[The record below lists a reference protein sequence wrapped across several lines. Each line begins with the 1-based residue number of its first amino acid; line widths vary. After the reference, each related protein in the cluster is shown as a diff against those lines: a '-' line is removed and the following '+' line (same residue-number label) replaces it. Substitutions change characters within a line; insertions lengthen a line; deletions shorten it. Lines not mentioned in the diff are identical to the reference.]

1 MKKTILTTL
10 TILSLGVAS
19 SLQAQTILVDF
30 GASNLTTPG
39 NWNNLVLQAADNGNQ
54 SIANLINDQGA
65 NTGISLAVTGFHEPG
80 AQTMASDP
88 GVPTPTTANLDYFRS
103 WQGATATDPGTIGTV
118 TLTGLATDTEYSMTL
133 FGSRDSNGGD
143 ANRGGQYRLTGAGII
158 GGTQTLNI
166 VTRDNTSTFGFNF
179 TTTSI
184 AGSVILEVQ
193 GYNFTT
199 NAIGIGG
206 EARGSA
212 LSSMDLTVI
221 PEPSS
226 AALLTGGLALLVLL
240 RRRSR

>member
-30 GASNLTTPG
+30 ATNATTPG
-39 NWNNLVLQAADNGNQ
+39 NWNNVSSNA
-54 SIANLINDQGA
+54 SIADLINDAGA
-65 NTGISLAVTGFHEPG
+65 TTGIALATAGF
-80 AQTMASDP
+80 QLDQLMTSDP
-88 GVPTPTTANLDYFRS
+88 GVPAPTTANLDYFRS

-133 FGSRDSNGGD
+133 FGSRLSTNGGP
-143 ANRGGQYRLTGAGII
+143 ANRGGQYRLTGVGIT

-166 VTRDNTSTFGFNF
+166 STVDNTDTFGFNF

-199 NAIGIGG
+199 TAIALGG